1 MSFEFMTANRIIFG
15 DGVRE
20 QLPTLAQTLGKQALI
35 VTGAHPDRIQGLLDA
50 LMAKIACVP
59 FAIRG
64 EPTIENVLEGV
75 ALAKDHACDV
85 VIAIGGG
92 SVLDG
97 GKAIAT
103 LVTNQG
109 DPFDYLEV
117 IGKGNPITQSP
128 LPMMAVPTT
137 AGTGSEVTR
146 NAVVSSAQ
154 HHTKVSMRSPLML
167 PTIALVDPELTVDMP
182 ASITAYTG
190 MDALTQL
197 IEPYTTPFANP
208 LTDAICAEGIP
219 RAGRSLLLAVQN
231 GQDRQARYD
240 MALASVFGGLALA
253 NARLGAVHGF
263 ANPIG
268 GMFDAPHGAICAILL
283 PEVMAMNT
291 RKLRN
296 EGKSIMRYEQ
306 VARWLTHDQYALAE
320 DGVAWVKGLVD
331 TLKIPRLGT
340 WGIGA
345 SDLDNIIEKSAKA
358 SSMKGNAVAFTFDD
372 MREILQNCL

>member
-15 DGVRE
+15 EGVRE
-20 QLPTLAQTLGKQALI
+20 QLPALAQTLGKQALV

-219 RAGRSLLLAVQN
+219 RAGRSLLLAWQN

-358 SSMKGNAVAFTFDD
+358 SSMKGNAVALTADD